1 MLAGGRACR
10 NTILNARTL
19 ILLRHGQSEFNAQ
32 NRFTGWAD
40 PPLTA
45 RGLEEAE
52 AAAARLAEADLT
64 IAHIFSSALL
74 RARRTAQI
82 LQAALPGVH
91 DFTEDAAL
99 NERDYGDLTGLSKA
113 DALERW
119 GADQVRLWRRAYTER
134 PPDGESLRETAGR
147 VLSCYVRR
155 ILPLLM
161 RREPVLVVAHGNSLR
176 ALLMTLDELDEKA
189 IENLELATGEM
200 RVYELGSDTR
210 VESRRSLRV

>member
-1 MLAGGRACR
+1 MQACGRACR

-52 AAAARLAEADLT
+52 AAAARLADADLA
-64 IAHIFSSALL
+64 IAHIFSSA
-74 RARRTAQI
+74 QI
-82 LQAALPGVH
+82 IHAALPGVL

-99 NERDYGDLTGLSKA
+99 NERDYGDLTGLRKA
-113 DALERW
+113 DAVERW
-119 GADQVRLWRRAYTER
+119 GADQVRLWRRAYTQR

-176 ALLMTLDELDEKA
+176 ALLMTLDELDEKR